1 MRDKFHHG
9 GNRGARRFSPCSRLL
24 CVLCGRSLLVLLA
37 FLIAISTSAQTRE
50 SIPAEQHLRYQIK
63 LALDFENRA
72 YTGTERV
79 RFINHGDHPTST
91 LYFHLYPNV
100 RVPNNSTSTVTAGGD
115 IVQKNSD
122 EPRLEISAVR
132 KASDGSE
139 LNFSLDDQETTLRI
153 YLAEPVAPEAATEI
167 EIQFKGS
174 LPEIDPEETGL
185 VTHVMQQVSAA
196 LRSTREMHRARDINF
211 RCRGVMM
218 LGTFYPVLAARDGD
232 DWFRKIEPNI
242 GDIVMTNVA
251 DYQVSIEAAR
261 NVSVYTA
268 VPPRTVTPKENA
280 TSMEFEA
287 ENLRDFV
294 VLAGNDLHLQQKT
307 VDGVTIRSIFRPE
320 HQVVAQRVMNIAAD
334 AVRVYSARLGALPL
348 KTVSIVDAPL
358 VATLGSAE
366 FAGLSAIAS
375 AFYVDFD
382 STTMRNMPD
391 VIREQRTSVEDSLEW
406 TVAHVVAHQWWGETV
421 GNDPAREPILDE
433 ALSNWSALLYYRDVH
448 NQEQAATALD
458 EQLRGVYKLYRTF
471 GGEDMEA
478 NRATREYRN
487 SLQYTAIVTSKGAL
501 MFEALRTLLGDEK
514 FLAALRSYYHA
525 NQLELADMNDLRGA
539 FVGEASL
546 EQRRA
551 VTRTFDRWLSSK
563 RGDEDIAPPDA
574 KLAADLGLPAKTGNQ
589 KGDKGVFTAFA
600 KVGKFFWQQM
610 TRIR

>member
-1 MRDKFHHG
+1 MR
-9 GNRGARRFSPCSRLL
+9 
-24 CVLCGRSLLVLLA
+24 
-37 FLIAISTSAQTRE
+37 Q

-79 RFINHGDHPTST
+79 RFVNRGDHPAST
-91 LYFHLYPNV
+91 LYFHLYSNV
-100 RVPNNSTSTVTAGGD
+100 RVPINSTSTVTAGGD
-115 IVQKNSD
+115 IVQKTSD

-167 EIQFKGS
+167 DIQFKGS

-218 LGTFYPVLAARDGD
+218 LGTFYPVLAAREGD
-232 DWFRKIEPNI
+232 DWFRRVEPNI

-251 DYQVSIEAAR
+251 DYSVSIEASR

-268 VPPRTVTPKENA
+268 VPPRTVTQKENVTA
-280 TSMEFEA
+280 MEFEA

-334 AVRVYSARLGALPL
+334 AVHVYSARLGALPL

-391 VIREQRTSVEDSLEW
+391 VIRKQRTSVEDSLEW
-406 TVAHVVAHQWWGETV
+406 TVAYVVAHQWWGATV

-448 NQEQAATALD
+448 NEEQAATALD
-458 EQLRGVYKLYRTF
+458 EQLRGVYKLYRTL

-501 MFEALRTLLGDEK
+501 MFEALRALLGDEK

-574 KLAADLGLPAKTGNQ
+574 KLAADLGLPAKPGNQ
-589 KGDKGVFTAFA
+589 KGDKGVFTPFA